1 MRNEMDS
8 KKEKGVSGRN
18 PGNTDMTYDRPT
30 GNGSSAKEIDLMEVG
45 RTVWKKK
52 GFVLFLTLL
61 GAILAF
67 AVTTLAIRPTYR
79 SSFTAY
85 VNNHSTTSDAD
96 IQTLN
101 NGDTAASQ
109 FLAQTYAVIM
119 KSRPL
124 VEDALKKSGLDY
136 TYEEVENSI
145 SAGVQTNTQ
154 LLTLNI
160 TMRNA
165 KEAKGLADAIA
176 SVAPSYIADI
186 VEGSSM
192 KIVSKPVLA
201 TRKYSPSIKKNTVVG
216 ALLALLIALAI
227 VVIQDLM
234 DDRIQSADD
243 LEKRFGISIL
253 GTIPDFD
260 SAKQRKGGYGTYYR
274 KTEGKG

>member
-1 MRNEMDS
+1 MSRS
-8 KKEKGVSGRN
+8 
-18 PGNTDMTYDRPT
+18 PGKADMTYDRSA
-30 GNGSSAKEIDLMEVG
+30 GNGSSVKEIDLMEVG
-45 RTVWKKK
+45 RAVWKKK
-52 GFVLFLTLL
+52 GFVLLL
-61 GAILAF
+61 AFIGGILAF
-67 AVTTLAIRPTYR
+67 AVTVLAIRPTYR

-85 VNNHSTTSDAD
+85 VNNHSTTSDTD

-124 VEDALKKSGLDY
+124 VEDALKKSELDY

-145 SAGVQTNTQ
+145 SADVQTNTQ
-154 LLTLNI
+154 LLMLNV

-165 KEAKGLADAIA
+165 KEAKVLADAIA
-176 SVAPSYIADI
+176 SVAPAYIADI

-201 TRKYSPSIKKNTVVG
+201 TRKYSPSIKRNTVIG
-216 ALLALLIALAI
+216 TLLALLIALAI
-227 VVIQDLM
+227 VIIQDQL
-234 DDRIQSADD
+234 DDRIKSADD

-260 SAKQRKGGYGTYYR
+260 SAKQRKSGYGSYYR
-274 KTEGKG
+274 KTGGKE

>member
-1 MRNEMDS
+1 MDS

-18 PGNTDMTYDRPT
+18 PGNADMTYDRPT

-136 TYEEVENSI
+136 TYEEVEDSI

-192 KIVSKPVLA
+192 KIVSSPILADKP
-201 TRKYSPSIKKNTVVG
+201 YSPSIPKNTAIG
-216 ALLALLIALAI
+216 AIIGFLLAVVI
-227 VVIQDLM
+227 VVIRHLS
-234 DDRIQSADD
+234 DDRIKSVEE
-243 LEKRFGISIL
+243 LEAKFGFSVI
-253 GTIPDFD
+253 GTIPNFD
-260 SAKQRKGGYGTYYR
+260 EAANNKGKKNYGYYYAASN
-274 KTEGKG
+274 KTK

>member
-1 MRNEMDS
+1 MDS
-8 KKEKGVSGRN
+8 KREEGVLSRS

-30 GNGSSAKEIDLMEVG
+30 GNGSDVKEIDLMEVG
-45 RTVWKKK
+45 RAVWKKK
-52 GFVLFLTLL
+52 GFVLLLTLL

-67 AVTTLAIRPTYR
+67 AVTVLAIRPTYR

-85 VNNHSTTSDAD
+85 VNNHSTSSDTD

-119 KSRPL
+119 TSRPL
-124 VEDALKKSGLDY
+124 VEDALKKSKLGY
-136 TYEEVENSI
+136 TYEEVADSI
-145 SAGVQTNTQ
+145 SADVQTNTQ
-154 LLTLNI
+154 LLTLNV

-165 KEAKGLADAIA
+165 IEAKGLADAIA

-201 TRKYSPSIKKNTVVG
+201 TRRYSPSITKNTVIG
-216 ALLALLIALAI
+216 ALLALLIALALVI
-227 VVIQDLM
+227 VQDLM
-234 DDRIQSADD
+234 DDRIRSAND

-260 SAKQRKGGYGTYYR
+260 SAGQKKGGYGSYYQ
-274 KTEGKG
+274 KTEGKR